1 MMLVPSITTTAKAR
15 APRPGFPPP
24 PLAAATMTC
33 RLRFGSVF
41 VTGLPLRAAMAWQ
54 DTVATVLRLPPA
66 GMTSTASVSDTGTR
80 EIRHDHC
87 SRKQILP
94 TVT

>member
-1 MMLVPSITTTAKAR
+1 
-15 APRPGFPPP
+15 
-24 PLAAATMTC
+24 
-33 RLRFGSVF
+33 

-66 GMTSTASVSDTGTR
+66 GMTSAISVSDTGTR